1 VTKQEE
7 EVVSFAAT
15 PKGFVR
21 EVREE
26 EKEKETPKDEVK
38 PEPSARKLGSSNR
51 SFVTVLGALSAMII
65 GGALATYSISFEYA
79 LYLHEKTVSY
89 FPWSWIHVYIGT
101 SAATLE
107 LFLIGIA
114 ASSAII
120 FVGMMLLSKKKK
132 TVVPD
137 RAGDPQKQNQSKE
150 VVVIVPE
157 PLPTEVPE
165 TTVPKNVYQ
174 DNSFDEL
181 IAMSDAS
188 QERAHEMDATVKQV
202 RADQKWER
210 DHALEIQNEIWRRIH
225 ALGIKEPVQQPS
237 APPAHVK
244 EVTPPR
250 KVVTPPPPPK
260 PRKEKNSGK
269 ANGKE
274 SDLKEAL
281 HEQGEMEAQ
290 VA

>member
-1 VTKQEE
+1 MTKQEE

-51 SFVTVLGALSAMII
+51 SFATVLGALSAMII

-79 LYLHEKTVSY
+79 LYLHEKAVSY
-89 FPWSWIHVYIGT
+89 FPWSWLHVYTGT

-114 ASSAII
+114 TSSAII

-137 RAGDPQKQNQSKE
+137 RRRRSAETKPIKRSCCDCSGTSANRGPRDNGSKE
-150 VVVIVPE
+150 C
-157 PLPTEVPE
+157 L
-165 TTVPKNVYQ
+165 
-174 DNSFDEL
+174 
-181 IAMSDAS
+181 
-188 QERAHEMDATVKQV
+188 
-202 RADQKWER
+202 
-210 DHALEIQNEIWRRIH
+210 
-225 ALGIKEPVQQPS
+225 
-237 APPAHVK
+237 
-244 EVTPPR
+244 
-250 KVVTPPPPPK
+250 
-260 PRKEKNSGK
+260 SG
-269 ANGKE
+269 
-274 SDLKEAL
+274 
-281 HEQGEMEAQ
+281 
-290 VA
+290 